1 MDRREVARFDLSV
14 PVHYTWKVAGAQ
26 ADGQGKTRDISL
38 LGIFVITDACPSA
51 GSGVRLNVLLRSG
64 TGDSNIVLRATATVV
79 RVESPE
85 DSDGVRGFA
94 AMTENYVLETSP
106 VIQ

>member
-1 MDRREVARFDLSV
+1 
-14 PVHYTWKVAGAQ
+14 
-26 ADGQGKTRDISL
+26 
-38 LGIFVITDACPSA
+38 
-51 GSGVRLNVLLRSG
+51 VLLRSG

-79 RVESPE
+79 RVESAE